1 MTRVAVVLSGC
12 GVFDGSEIH
21 EAVSVLLHLSH
32 HGAAVQCFAP
42 DIDQAHVVNHLKG
55 QPAEGE
61 FRNVLVE
68 AARIA
73 RGNIKPL
80 AELKTDEFDTVV
92 FPGGFGA
99 AKNLCTFAFDGPEC
113 TVHAE
118 VERVLKAFHEAE
130 KPIGM
135 CCIAPAIAARV
146 FGTKAG
152 GSGCTVTI
160 GSDADTA
167 KAIETMGSTH
177 SDQPVTDACVD
188 NANRLVTAP
197 AYMFGDAPIHEV
209 HEGIG
214 QMIERTLELAGAG
227 STA

>member
-1 MTRVAVVLSGC
+1 MRLAPHILRV
-12 GVFDGSEIH
+12 
-21 EAVSVLLHLSH
+21 
-32 HGAAVQCFAP
+32 
-42 DIDQAHVVNHLKG
+42 
-55 QPAEGE
+55 
-61 FRNVLVE
+61 
-68 AARIA
+68 
-73 RGNIKPL
+73 L
-80 AELKTDEFDTVV
+80 AEKALEGHCRSAEIYLDFVRRVLTD
-92 FPGGFGA
+92 
-99 AKNLCTFAFDGPEC
+99 
-113 TVHAE
+113 
-118 VERVLKAFHEAE
+118 ERVLKAFHEAE

-209 HEGIG
+209 HEGSG